1 VATIELS
8 RELRTTLTAAVRD
21 DGATRAGAHA
31 QTESM
36 GLGATPVVRLKRAL
50 THNGSKGK

>member
-1 VATIELS
+1 VATIELG
-8 RELRTTLTAAVRD
+8 RELRTTLAAAVRD
-21 DGATRAGAHA
+21 DGATSAGTHA